1 MLVRQRREPVV
12 VIGLGRFGSALAL
25 DLSRRGTEVLAIDRS
40 AKVVQ
45 QHSTELT
52 RVVAADCTDIDALR
66 ELGVDE
72 FYIGVV
78 AIGGDIESSILA
90 TSLLVELGVESI
102 WAKAITAHHG
112 RILERVGANHVVFP
126 EREAG
131 QRVAHLVSGQM
142 LDYVQVD
149 DDFAIAEIRPPK
161 ELVGVPLGH
170 TGIRSKYGTTVV
182 AVKPSGGQF
191 SNAAADTELIH
202 DDVILVTGRLKDL
215 ERFANLP

>member
-1 MLVRQRREPVV
+1 MVRQRREPVV

-25 DLSRRGTEVLAIDRS
+25 DLDRRGTEVLAIDRS

-45 QHSTELT
+45 QHSNQLT

-78 AIGGDIESSILA
+78 AIAGDIESSILA
-90 TSLLVELGVESI
+90 TSLLVELGVETI

-112 RILERVGANHVVFP
+112 RILERVGATHVVFP
-126 EREAG
+126 ELEAG

>member
-1 MLVRQRREPVV
+1 MLRR
-12 VIGLGRFGSALAL
+12 L
-25 DLSRRGTEVLAIDRS
+25 
-40 AKVVQ
+40 
-45 QHSTELT
+45 H
-52 RVVAADCTDIDALR
+52 
-66 ELGVDE
+66 
-72 FYIGVV
+72 
-78 AIGGDIESSILA
+78 
-90 TSLLVELGVESI
+90 
-102 WAKAITAHHG
+102 HHG
-112 RILERVGANHVVFP
+112 RILERVGATHVVFP
-126 EREAG
+126 ELEAG
-131 QRVAHLVSGQM
+131 QRVAHLVFGQM

-202 DDVILVTGRLKDL
+202 EDVILVTGRLKDL

>member
-1 MLVRQRREPVV
+1 M

-25 DLSRRGTEVLAIDRS
+25 DLDRRGTEVLAIDRS

-45 QHSTELT
+45 QHSNQLT

-78 AIGGDIESSILA
+78 AIAGDIESSILA
-90 TSLLVELGVESI
+90 TSLLVELGVETI

-112 RILERVGANHVVFP
+112 RILERVGATHVVFP
-126 EREAG
+126 ELEAG